1 MIRILVAYDTKYG
14 STERIAQW
22 IAEGIAEREPSETTV
37 DVKNISHV
45 VDLNYECVV
54 IGSPIYEEEPLN
66 SIITFLET
74 HKTPL
79 EHLKVALF
87 VVCVDYGY
95 LPKDQL
101 MDTYVKKLEAHVSGK
116 VVAREVL
123 GGYFDL
129 VKLSDEDRRL
139 IEDFSKAVGHPVT
152 TMDLLDK
159 DKSQALGRAIMNL
172 LLTG

>member
-14 STERIAQW
+14 STERVAHW
-22 IAEGIAEREPSETTV
+22 VAEGIAECEPSEITV
-37 DVKNISHV
+37 NVSNISHV
-45 VDLNYECVV
+45 VDLNYDCVV

-66 SIITFLET
+66 SVITFLET
-74 HKTPL
+74 RRTSL
-79 EHLKVALF
+79 ERLKVALF

-101 MDTYVKKLEAHVSGK
+101 MDTYVGQLEAHVSGE

-129 VKLSDEDRRL
+129 AKLSDEDRRL
-139 IEDFSKAVGHPVT
+139 LEDFSKAVGHPVT

-159 DKSQALGRAIMNL
+159 DKSQAFGRAIMNL
-172 LLTG
+172 LLIG